1 MGRAIVIGAGVVGA
15 SVAYHLATAGMEVQ
29 VHDSGR
35 PGGGT
40 SGASLAWTNAVDR
53 TPEHYFRL
61 SHLAMAA
68 HRSLQIEVGRT
79 WQHGT
84 GMIEFAEDDQGRQI
98 LEDRMQRLRT
108 WGYPVQRLTT
118 EQVSRVVEPELT
130 LDPGRVPWVAA
141 FPDDRF
147 VQATVMIG
155 ALLGAACRAGASV
168 HPNSPVTGVRRAGG
182 RVTGVNLGSG
192 DEIDAEVVINCAGP
206 WAAEV
211 GTWFGLD
218 LPMHRRPGLILV
230 TQPAPTEIRGV
241 IRAPGLELREDGG
254 GRVLLNALFAEDRLD
269 LDVAPSIDAPVSRE
283 ALTRARGLLRGLD
296 GVEFE
301 VSRLGQRPMPDDG
314 RPLVGPVPGLDGA
327 YVVVTHSGVSLS
339 ALLGRMVADEIA
351 RDTIQPELEELRLDR
366 VIERPA

>member
-53 TPEHYFRL
+53 IPEHYFRL
-61 SHLAMAA
+61 SQLAMAA

-84 GMIEFAEDDQGRQI
+84 GMLEFADDDQGQQV
-98 LEDRMQRLRT
+98 LEDRMQRLRA
-108 WGYPVQRLTT
+108 WGYPVQRLTV
-118 EQVSRVVEPELT
+118 EQACRVEPNLT
-130 LDPGRVPWVAA
+130 LDARRVPWVAA
-141 FPDDRF
+141 FTDDRW
-147 VQATVMIG
+147 VQVTVMIG
-155 ALLGAACRAGASV
+155 ALLAAARHAGASV
-168 HPNSPVTGVRRAGG
+168 HPNSPITGVTRSGG
-182 RVTGVNLGSG
+182 RVTGVSLVSG

-211 GTWFGLD
+211 GSWFGLE
-218 LPMHRRPGLILV
+218 LPMHRQPGLILV
-230 TQPAPTEIRGV
+230 TQPAATEIRGV
-241 IRAPGLELREDGG
+241 IRAPGLEVREDGG
-254 GRVLLNALFAEDRLD
+254 GRVLLNALFAEARLEG
-269 LDVAPSIDAPVSRE
+269 DVAPSVDAPVSRE
-283 ALTRARGLLRGLD
+283 ALSRARGLIRGLD

-327 YVVVTHSGVSLS
+327 YVVATHSGVSLS

-351 RDTIQPELEELRLDR
+351 RDTIQPELDELRLDR
-366 VIERPA
+366 VVERSG